1 MEEEEGMCHKA
12 VCSRTRRVLFCSG
25 IISLLRIGGHLEISS
40 DKWPGGGRT
49 KGAGGFWCTT
59 GGMVRFG

>member
-1 MEEEEGMCHKA
+1 MCYKA
-12 VCSRTRRVLFCSG
+12 VCSRTGKELFLFRNNKPFKDWG
-25 IISLLRIGGHLEISS
+25 PFRNIPS
-40 DKWPGGGRT
+40 DKWPGGGGRT